1 MVTLFFINWF
11 PVFYFFNKKPHL
23 YKLLL
28 IIKTNNNHIVIFVES
43 FIMNTFEIKYQGDLR
58 TTATHLDS
66 GSEISTDAPKDNHG
80 LGETFSPTDIVCSA
94 LASCIL
100 TIMAI
105 AVEKNNIDIKG
116 TTAMVKKTMGNN
128 PRRIAKIQID
138 IIFPK
143 EYDSKTK
150 TILERAAHNCP
161 VHHTL
166 SENVEKNISFSYL
179 S

>member
-1 MVTLFFINWF
+1 V
-11 PVFYFFNKKPHL
+11 NK
-23 YKLLL
+23 
-28 IIKTNNNHIVIFVES
+28 
-43 FIMNTFEIKYQGDLR
+43 FEIKYQGNLR
-58 TTATHLDS
+58 TIATHLDS

-80 LGETFSPTDIVCSA
+80 LGQTFSPTDMVCSA

-105 AVEKNNIDIKG
+105 AVEKNNVDIKG
-116 TTAMVKKTMGNN
+116 TKAMVKKTMGNN

-138 IIFPK
+138 IVFPK

-150 TILERAAHNCP
+150 AILEKAAYNCP

-166 SENVEKNISFSYL
+166 SETVEKNISFTYRS
-179 S
+179 

>member
-105 AVEKNNIDIKG
+105 AVERNNIDIKG